1 VHTAAGRTPEMA
13 LRLSTGIVTQF
24 PGRFS

>member
-1 VHTAAGRTPEMA
+1 VHVGGRTPELA